1 MAQIGTLAS
10 GNGTVTNIAGLS
22 QLDEFILVGD
32 VDTANPLQGLT
43 VEVNGDTLI
52 NIQNQSLI
60 TGFAKWMMETAGAV
74 VGLML
79 KVSTGRIKGST
90 NLRFVNTGATTP
102 TIFSFSD
109 SDAGTPIFANTETV
123 LAGSYKDFESFTSLI
138 MHSPANVGQCT
149 AFFSN
154 GFSSNMTAAE
164 IAGYF
169 ALENQ
174 SEVDGYLG
182 GCLVVDNRDGRYKG
196 FRVNAVTANLNVLV
210 VKIPEV
216 V

>member
-10 GNGTVTNIAGLS
+10 GAGTVTNISGLS
-22 QLDEFILVGD
+22 QLDEFILIGD
-32 VDTANPLQGLT
+32 VDTTNPLQGLT

-52 NIQNQSLI
+52 NIQNQNLI
-60 TGFAKWMMETAGAV
+60 TGFAKWMMEFSGSV

-79 KVSTGRIKGST
+79 KVATGRIKGST
-90 NLRFVNTGATTP
+90 NIRLVNTGATTP
-102 TIFSFSD
+102 AIFSFSD
-109 SDAGTPIFANTETV
+109 SDGGVPIFANTETI
-123 LAGSYKDFESFTSLI
+123 LAGSYKDYEKFTALI

-149 AFFSN
+149 AFFAN

-174 SEVDGYLG
+174 SEVDGYLA
-182 GCLVVDNRDGRYKG
+182 GCLVVDNRDGRLKG

-210 VKIPEV
+210 IRIPEII
-216 V
+216 

>member
-10 GNGTVTNIAGLS
+10 GNGTITNIAGLS

-43 VEVNGDTLI
+43 VEVNGDTLV
-52 NIQNQSLI
+52 NIQNQNLV
-60 TGFAKWMMETAGAV
+60 TAFAKWMMELAGSA

-79 KVSTGRIKGST
+79 KVATGRIKGST
-90 NLRFVNTGATTP
+90 NLRLVNTGATTP
-102 TIFSFSD
+102 SIFSFSD
-109 SDAGTPIFANTETV
+109 SDGGAPIFANTESI
-123 LAGSYKDFESFTSLI
+123 LAGSYKDFEGFTALI

-164 IAGYF
+164 IAAYF

-174 SEVDGYLG
+174 SEADGYLG
-182 GCLVVDNRDGRYKG
+182 GCLVVDNRDGRYRG

-210 VKIPEV
+210 IRIP
-216 V
+216 

>member
-1 MAQIGTLAS
+1 MAQIGVLAS

-22 QLDEFILVGD
+22 QLDEFIVVGD
-32 VDTANPLQGLT
+32 VDTSNPLQGLT
-43 VEVNGDTLI
+43 IEVNGDTLV

-60 TGFAKWMMETAGAV
+60 TAFSKWMMEVAGSV

-79 KVSTGRIKGST
+79 KVATGRIKGST
-90 NLRFVNTGATTP
+90 NIRLVNTGATTP
-102 TIFSFSD
+102 AIFSFSD
-109 SDAGTPIFANTETV
+109 SDAGSPVYANSETI
-123 LAGSYKDFESFTSLI
+123 LAGSYKDYEAFTALI
-138 MHSPANVGQCT
+138 MHSPTNVGQCT

-164 IAGYF
+164 IAAYF
-169 ALENQ
+169 TLENQ
-174 SEVDGYLG
+174 AEGDGLLG
-182 GCLVVDNRDGRYKG
+182 GCLIVDNRDGRYRG

>member
-1 MAQIGTLAS
+1 MAQIGVLSS

-22 QLDEFILVGD
+22 QLDEFILIGD
-32 VDTANPLQGLT
+32 VDTSNPLQGLT

-52 NIQNQSLI
+52 NVQNQNLI
-60 TGFAKWMMETAGAV
+60 TGFSKWMMEISGTV

-79 KVSTGRIKGST
+79 KVATGRIKGST
-90 NLRFVNTGATTP
+90 NIRLVNTGATTP
-102 TIFSFSD
+102 AIFSFSD
-109 SDAGTPIFANTETV
+109 SDNGVPVYANSETI
-123 LAGSYKDFESFTSLI
+123 LAGSYKDFENFTALI
-138 MHSPANVGQCT
+138 MHSPSNVGQCT
-149 AFFSN
+149 AFFAN
-154 GFSSNMTAAE
+154 GFSSNMAAAE

-174 SEVDGYLG
+174 SEVDGLLG
-182 GCLVVDNRDGRYKG
+182 GCLVVDNRDGRYRG

-216 V
+216 

>member
-1 MAQIGTLAS
+1 MAQIGSLLS
-10 GNGTVTNIAGLS
+10 GNGTVTNISGLS
-22 QLDEFILVGD
+22 QLDEFILIGD

-52 NIQNQSLI
+52 NIQSQPLI
-60 TGFAKWMMETAGAV
+60 SAFAKWMMETAGSV

-102 TIFSFSD
+102 PIFSFSD
-109 SDAGTPIFANTETV
+109 SDSGAPIYANSETI
-123 LAGSYKDFESFTSLI
+123 LAGSYKDFENFTALI
-138 MHSPANVGQCT
+138 MHSPASVGQCT
-149 AFFSN
+149 AFFAN
-154 GFSSNMTAAE
+154 GFSSNVTFQE
-164 IAGYF
+164 IAAYF

-174 SEVDGYLG
+174 AETDGLLG
-182 GCLVVDNRDGRYKG
+182 GCLVVDNRDGRFKG

-210 VKIPEV
+210 IRIPEI
-216 V
+216 